1 MSIMANVVINRIGE
15 LTVRQIHFR
24 FTFKRLNRVKMNS
37 EVDGISMSTV
47 CEVVTD
53 Y

>member
-24 FTFKRLNRVKMNS
+24 FTFKRLNREMNS
-37 EVDGISMSTV
+37 EVDGISISTV